1 MSSGAVA
8 AGASR
13 PSVTRAL
20 RSTHVEDGILGDIRF
35 DEHGD
40 LREGPVTIYRLAR
53 HGPTVDRVVT
63 VRAPGGA

>member
-1 MSSGAVA
+1 MLVCT
-8 AGASR
+8 R

-20 RSTHVEDGILGDIRF
+20 RATHVEDGILGDIRF

-40 LREGPVTIYRLAR
+40 LLEGPVTIYRVTR
-53 HGPTVDRVVT
+53 HGLTVDRVVT

>member
-1 MSSGAVA
+1 M
-8 AGASR
+8 
-13 PSVTRAL
+13 TRAL

-40 LREGPVTIYRLAR
+40 LLEGPVTIYRVAE
-53 HGPTVDRVVT
+53 HGLTVDRVAT